1 MSQTTRPPVPA
12 EPTGTGSP
20 PQQAPAGK
28 PGTLE
33 RVRQALPKSYLVLV
47 LFGLVLI
54 GFIASPDFLT
64 SRNATNVITFS
75 AIIAVLAV
83 GQFFVILTG
92 GIDLSVGSTV
102 AMSTVVTALL
112 LQRGLPAGVA
122 VVVTLA
128 ACACVGFFNGVLVVW
143 LRLAPFIATLATLSM
158 VQGFSYIIQST
169 SLIQITNQTF
179 ISWFSGSAL
188 GIPNPVTIFVVLT
201 AVAAFVAKYSNF
213 GRRLY
218 AIGGNREAARLSGL
232 PVHRDLLIT
241 YTVSGLLA
249 GLAGLLAAAQLL
261 QGSSLI
267 GQGYELDA
275 IAAVVV
281 GGASLFGGSGD
292 PISAVIGNLIIA
304 IITNIMNLL
313 GVSSQPQLVIKGAVI
328 ILAVFLSSAG
338 GVQRISH
345 ALSGA
350 LGRGRR
356 RGRRRGTGQ
365 AAETVEM
372 QDP

>member
-1 MSQTTRPPVPA
+1 MSQTTQPAVPA
-12 EPTGTGSP
+12 APSGGGGRP
-20 PQQAPAGK
+20 GQAVTGK
-28 PGTLE
+28 PGAVE
-33 RVRQALPKSYLVLV
+33 RMRQALPKSYLALV
-47 LFGLVLI
+47 LLGLIIV

-64 SRNATNVITFS
+64 ARNATNVITFS

-102 AMSTVVTALL
+102 ALSTVITALL
-112 LQRGLPAGVA
+112 LQKGLPAGVA

-128 ACACVGFFNGVLVVW
+128 ACACIGLFNGVLIVW

-179 ISWFSGSAL
+179 ISWFSGSIL
-188 GIPNPVTIFVVLT
+188 GIPNPVIIFVVLT
-201 AVAAFVAKYSNF
+201 IVAAFVAKYSTF

-241 YTVSGLLA
+241 YTMSGLLA

-304 IITNIMNLL
+304 NITNIMNLL

-350 LGRGRR
+350 FGSRKRGAR
-356 RGRRRGTGQ
+356 
-365 AAETVEM
+365 A
-372 QDP
+372 P